1 MDVSRGMLKMT
12 RNVLN
17 NADATEDLI
26 DTVKRQNQVAK
37 TQLMKFNTHLI
48 KLMTEEIIDRDA
60 ILTALENTEKKKME
74 TI

>member
-17 NADATEDLI
+17 NADANEDVI